1 MVGVGQLALP
11 VLGGRQFGAV
21 PADDVGEHVGGFPP
35 VRGLLALR
43 FGGQAFADLVHPLG
57 PGQFRR
63 RPWPGLRVRLGW
75 RGRHHPRVVR
85 VGAPGH
91 RRVQPLAVLVAG
103 DHGDPGL
110 ALPALGGVRGAGV
123 GGVEVLERGV
133 ADLAA
138 EHRLPGPRVTAG
150 GLADPH
156 PPVVLDRLD
165 PHHVAVGQPGLV
177 VVDPVDHQVTHAGTG
192 PLGQRHRPPAVDH
205 AEAGELVTDPASQ
218 LPHML
223 MGPGHQ
229 DDVGVAGQQRHR
241 HLRGALEDLLR
252 AATDHPALLVILVS
266 HRRVPSAQAQGRV
279 PLPRVVEP
287 DRLGQLQVTLLA
299 GLQPHRAA
307 LLDGLQLLLIPSEKF
322 LAARPCRQALD
333 RRRMPHRQHRRLVN
347 QNQRP
352 GPDDNAVPVSG
363 RAADPVQELGG
374 VQDTH
379 LPQFGGQDVAGC
391 LGGRRAIDVPHPGL
405 AGGGRGGGECVCLPR
420 ARGPGQDSGG
430 CRLVSAAQIAAA

>member
-63 RPWPGLRVRLGW
+63 RPWPGLRVGLGW

-177 VVDPVDHQVTHAGTG
+177 VVDPVDDQVT
-192 PLGQRHRPPAVDH
+192 PPARAPSASATVRPRSTTPRRVSSSRTRR
-205 AEAGELVTDPASQ
+205 ASSRTCSWARAIKTTSVLPASNVTAICAAPSRTSSG
-218 LPHML
+218 LP
-223 MGPGHQ
+223 PIT
-229 DDVGVAGQQRHR
+229 RPCWSYSS
-241 HLRGALEDLLR
+241 
-252 AATDHPALLVILVS
+252 ATDVSPARSRKVAS
-266 HRRVPSAQAQGRV
+266 RSQGWSNRTGSA
-279 PLPRVVEP
+279 
-287 DRLGQLQVTLLA
+287 
-299 GLQPHRAA
+299 
-307 LLDGLQLLLIPSEKF
+307 S
-322 LAARPCRQALD
+322 CR
-333 RRRMPHRQHRRLVN
+333 
-347 QNQRP
+347 
-352 GPDDNAVPVSG
+352 
-363 RAADPVQELGG
+363 
-374 VQDTH
+374 
-379 LPQFGGQDVAGC
+379 
-391 LGGRRAIDVPHPGL
+391 
-405 AGGGRGGGECVCLPR
+405 
-420 ARGPGQDSGG
+420 
-430 CRLVSAAQIAAA
+430 